1 MNIAE
6 IFIRRPVM
14 TTLISLAI
22 VMFGL
27 MAYRYLPVNDLPNV
41 DFPTIVV
48 NANLPGASPDTMAS
62 SVATPLEKQF
72 STIAG
77 LSSMSSNNIQG
88 SSSITLQFDLSRNLD
103 AAAQDVQAAIVATQ
117 SQLPLG
123 MPSPPSYKKVNPA
136 DQPVLYLSLGSTQM
150 PISKVDEYAEDY
162 LGERISMVSGVA
174 QVQIYGEAKYAVR
187 VQVDPKLLA
196 SRGIGIDEVAQAVQA
211 GNVDLPT
218 GILYGQHQQ
227 FTVQAQGQLVNA
239 AAYRPLIVTYRNGSP
254 VRLSDVGRVID
265 SVEND
270 KTAGWT
276 DGLPSVVLAIQRQP
290 GVNTVEVVDNVL
302 RLLPS
307 FQAEMPAGLKIGKLG
322 DRATTIRASVDDVQ
336 FTLVLTVFL
345 VVMVIFLFLRNLS
358 ATVIPSLALPMSIL
372 GTFAVMWVLNYT
384 LDNMSLMAITL
395 AVGFVVDDAIVMLE
409 NIVRHMEM
417 GKGVLEASLEGSRE
431 IGFTIMS
438 MTFSLAAVFI
448 PVLFMAGL
456 LGRLLHEFAIT
467 IGAAILVSGVVS
479 LTLTPMLCSRFLRPP
494 KSERHGHLY
503 AVTERFFDAVL
514 DRYQKSLTFVMRHRR
529 ATMILSGA
537 MLVATIFMFY
547 AIPKGFIPSE
557 DNNNLIM
564 FTLAQQGISFES
576 MKKHQL
582 ELAKLVA
589 KEPAIDD
596 FFISIGPGGP
606 GGSSN
611 SGILFC
617 HLKPRS
623 QRSMSVD
630 QLIDKWRPLAN
641 TIPGLSV
648 FLQNP
653 PPIRLGAQFTRSMY
667 QFTIQ
672 SPNTGELYRYAPIL
686 EAKMRELKDLRG
698 VNSDLQISNPQVNVE
713 IDRDKARSLGV
724 SAQAI
729 EDALYDAYGSRQ
741 ISTIYATNDEYK
753 VEMEVEP
760 QYQDDPS
767 TLSLLYV
774 RSQNGPLVPLSTV
787 VKFVRGVGPLA
798 INHSG
803 QLPAVTISFDLA
815 PGVSLAKGLDEVQ
828 KLASDTLPAS
838 FTTSYQGTA
847 QAFQDSLSGLG
858 MLLLMTILIIYLVL
872 GILYESFI
880 HPITILS
887 GLPSAGFGALVTL
900 WLFGMQLDLFAFVG
914 IIMLVGL
921 VKKNAIMMI
930 DFALDVQRTE
940 GKTPAE
946 AIFEGAIIRFRPIMM
961 TTMAALMGVLPI
973 ALGVGAGSESRRPL
987 GVAVVGGLAF
997 SQFLTLYI
1005 TPVVYTYM
1013 ESFQDRVRS
1022 WREAH
1027 HLVAPG
1033 EAGTIEATL
1042 SEEQERRRAVS

>member
-1 MNIAE
+1 M
-6 IFIRRPVM
+6 
-14 TTLISLAI
+14 
-22 VMFGL
+22 
-27 MAYRYLPVNDLPNV
+27 
-41 DFPTIVV
+41 
-48 NANLPGASPDTMAS
+48 
-62 SVATPLEKQF
+62 
-72 STIAG
+72 
-77 LSSMSSNNIQG
+77 
-88 SSSITLQFDLSRNLD
+88 
-103 AAAQDVQAAIVATQ
+103 QAAIVATQ

-136 DQPVLYLSLGSTQM
+136 DQPILYLSLGSDTM

-162 LGERISMVSGVA
+162 LGERISMISGVA
-174 QVQIYGEAKYAVR
+174 QVQVYGAAKYAVR
-187 VQVDPKLLA
+187 IQVDPKALA
-196 SRGIGIDEVAQAVQA
+196 SRGIGIDEVAQAVENA
-211 GNVDLPT
+211 NVDLPT

-239 AAYRPLIVTYRNGSP
+239 AAYRPLIVSYSNGSP
-254 VRLSDVGRVID
+254 VRLADVGRVID

-276 DGLPSVVLAIQRQP
+276 DGQPSVVLAIQRQP
-290 GVNTVEVVDNVL
+290 GTNTVQVVDNVL

-307 FQAEMPAGLKIGKLG
+307 FQAEMPAGLKIASLG
-322 DRATTIRASVDDVQ
+322 DRATAIRASVNDVQ
-336 FTLVLTVFL
+336 FTLLLTVFL

-358 ATVIPSLALPMSIL
+358 ATVIPSLALPMSIV
-372 GTFAVMWVLNYT
+372 GTFAVMWALSYT
-384 LDNMSLMAITL
+384 LDNLSLMAITL

-431 IGFTIMS
+431 ISFTIMS

-448 PVLFMAGL
+448 PVLFMGGI

-503 AVTERFFDAVL
+503 AVTERFFDGLL
-514 DRYQKSLTFVMRHRR
+514 DRYQRSLAWVMLRRR
-529 ATMILSGA
+529 ATMILSGV
-537 MLVATIFMFY
+537 MLLATIWMFY
-547 AIPKGFIPSE
+547 AIPKGFVPSE
-557 DNNNLIM
+557 DLGDMVM
-564 FTLAQQGISFES
+564 FTLAQQGISFEA
-576 MKKHQL
+576 MKEHQL
-582 ELAKLVA
+582 ALAKMVS
-589 KEPAIDD
+589 KEPAVEH
-596 FFISIGPGGP
+596 FFASIGPGGP

-617 HLKPRS
+617 HLKPRN

-630 QLIDKWRPLAN
+630 QLIQKWRPLAN
-641 TIPGLSV
+641 SLPGINV

-672 SPNTGELYRYAPIL
+672 SPNTEELYRHAPIL

-698 VNSDLQISNPQVNVE
+698 VNSDLQVSNPQVNVQ

-741 ISTIYATNDEYK
+741 ISTIYAPNDEYK

-760 QYQDDPS
+760 QYQDDPA

-787 VKFVRGVGPLA
+787 VKFVRGVGPLT

-828 KLASDTLPAS
+828 KLARDTLPAS
-838 FTTSYQGTA
+838 FTTSYHVDGAGVRRFAERTRNVAPDDDPHHLPGTGNPLRKLHPPDHDSVGTA
-847 QAFQDSLSGLG
+847 
-858 MLLLMTILIIYLVL
+858 V
-872 GILYESFI
+872 EV
-880 HPITILS
+880 
-887 GLPSAGFGALVTL
+887 GFGALVTL
-900 WLFGMQLDLFAFVG
+900 WLVRDAAGPVRLRRCDHAGRPGQEERHHD
-914 IIMLVGL
+914 
-921 VKKNAIMMI
+921 
-930 DFALDVQRTE
+930 D
-940 GKTPAE
+940 
-946 AIFEGAIIRFRPIMM
+946 RFR
-961 TTMAALMGVLPI
+961 TRRAAHRGQDARRGHLRGRHYPVSSDYDDYHGGPDGGVADRPGSRCGLGIAPATRGCGRWWPGVLTIPD
-973 ALGVGAGSESRRPL
+973 
-987 GVAVVGGLAF
+987 AVHHPGGLHLHGEF
-997 SQFLTLYI
+997 RRTLPDLA
-1005 TPVVYTYM
+1005 PVTRPGFARRGGCCSSCC
-1013 ESFQDRVRS
+1013 ERGSGAPASRL
-1022 WREAH
+1022 
-1027 HLVAPG
+1027 LVIKCVSAKEYCRG
-1033 EAGTIEATL
+1033 VETLQKVTL
-1042 SEEQERRRAVS
+1042 SCFSLLLRLSPAVTLSF